1 MQRRDGDM
9 ILGSNQD
16 GCYVVRANIDST
28 PVFGVCDSHSPYIG
42 SFEPNRPRRKKNDRD
57 R

>member
-42 SFEPNRPRRKKNDRD
+42 SFEPNRPRRKNDRD